1 MKKYSRHDMRMIRK
15 ESFSLTESQR
25 KLVSNRL
32 DEIEKLISKKHE
44 IERLIED
51 KIERTNL
58 FVKNNK

>member
-1 MKKYSRHDMRMIRK
+1 MRMIKK
-15 ESFSLTESQR
+15 ESFSLTEGQR

-32 DEIEKLISKKHE
+32 DEIEKLISQKHE

-58 FVKNNK
+58 FVKNNKTR